1 MAAHVRKDDTVLVL
15 AGNENGKTGKLLE
28 IYPSK
33 GRGRVDIQ
41 GKDVKKIKRHL
52 KRGRSQKAPQGG
64 IIEEARTYA
73 LSNLMLV
80 CPKCNKPT
88 RTGRRELPPDAA
100 GKTRRAR
107 FCKSCDE
114 LVD

>member
-1 MAAHVRKDDTVLVL
+1 MAAHVKKDDVVQVL
-15 AGNENGKTGKLLE
+15 TGKERGKSGKVLE
-28 IYPSK
+28 VLTGS
-33 GRGRVDIQ
+33 GRARVE
-41 GKDVKKIKRHL
+41 KLMMLKRHL

-64 IIEEARTYA
+64 IIEEVGTIE

-88 RTGRRELPPDAA
+88 RTGRRELAD
-100 GKTRRAR
+100 GHRAR
-107 FCKSCDE
+107 FCKRCDE

>member
-15 AGNENGKTGKLLE
+15 SGNEHGKTGKLLE
-28 IYPSK
+28 ILTAK
-33 GRGRVDIQ
+33 ARARVDVQ
-41 GKDVKKIKRHL
+41 GKDVKKVKRHL
-52 KRGRSQKAPQGG
+52 RRGRSAKAPQGG

-80 CPKCNKPT
+80 CPKCNKPS
-88 RTGRRELPPDAA
+88 RTGRRELAPDAS
-100 GKTRRAR
+100 GKSRRAR
-107 FCKSCDE
+107 FCKTCDE

>member
-28 IYPSK
+28 IITRN
-33 GRGRVDIQ
+33 GRARVEVT
-41 GKDVKKIKRHL
+41 GKDVKKVKHHL
-52 KRGRSQKAPQGG
+52 KRGRSAKAPQVG

-88 RTGRRELPPDAA
+88 RTGRRELAPDAS
-100 GKTRRAR
+100 GKARRVR